1 MPGSR
6 PTEKTELPLPDK
18 HIAIHEQ
25 LRIAKIPH
33 AFGGDV
39 ALAYYAEP
47 SVRIHI
53 DLHVFVP
60 AENWQYVVDAL
71 SSLGPKAGDPDPIV
85 VQRDGQ
91 HQLWWGDSAINLFFA
106 YDEIHEE
113 MRKETRKVPFA
124 DTSLPILSPEH
135 LAICKAMF
143 DRPKDWLDIEQMLIA
158 TDALEI
164 GEIEAQLHRMVG
176 ADNPRLQRLV
186 ELKKKLAIES

>member
-6 PTEKTELPLPDK
+6 PREKVELSLPDK
-18 HIAIHEQ
+18 HIAIHKQ

-33 AFGGDV
+33 AFGGDL

-60 AENWQYVVDAL
+60 AENLQDVGDAL
-71 SSLGPKAGDPDPIV
+71 ASLGLRAGDPDPIV

-91 HQLWWGDSAINLFFA
+91 YQLWWGDSAINLFFA

-158 TDALEI
+158 TDDLDVPK
-164 GEIEAQLHRMVG
+164 IEQWLVRMVG
-176 ADNPRLQRLV
+176 ENDPRLHRLR
-186 ELKKKLAIES
+186 ELSSKPRA